1 MSYVLKTNLAN
12 KNNYGNTRLPYAIK
26 NIVIHYTANDGDTD
40 EGNGNYFHNNIIKTS
55 AHYFVDSNSITQSVP
70 DNYVAWS
77 VGGTKYANGGGKY
90 YGKCTN
96 FNSLSI
102 ELCDNTKNN
111 IIYPTQETI
120 NNAIDFTKTK
130 MVQYGVN
137 KANVIRHYDV
147 NGKPCPVY
155 WVDNSKWE
163 NEFHSKLQG
172 WAKYNNNWYWLDT
185 NGNIVKNS
193 WIQDKNKWY
202 HLSSNGIMDTNNW
215 IKNNSETWS
224 YVNNLGEAVVGWHNL
239 SWKNIK
245 SWYYF
250 DDNGIMVASKWIK
263 SKNKDYYLTSS
274 GAMATNSYIKSLSS
288 SVYYWIGADG
298 VWQPQWNTNNPDLK
312 KYKVVQ

>member
-1 MSYVLKTNLAN
+1 MSYILKTNISN
-12 KNNYGNTRLPYAIK
+12 KNNYGGKRQCSSIK
-26 NIVIHYTANDGDTD
+26 FIVIHYTANDGDTD
-40 EGNGNYFHNNIIKTS
+40 ENNGKYFHNNIVNAS
-55 AHYFVDSNSITQSVP
+55 AHYFVDSDSITQSVP
-70 DNYVAWS
+70 DDCIAYS
-77 VGGTKYANGGGKY
+77 VGGKKYNNGGGEY
-90 YGKCTN
+90 YNKCVN
-96 FNSLSI
+96 NNSLSI
-102 ELCDNTKNN
+102 ELCDDVKNKV
-111 IIYPTQETI
+111 IYPTQATI
-120 NNAIDFTKTK
+120 DNAIEFTKTK
-130 MVQYGVN
+130 MIQYGIN
-137 KANVIRHYDV
+137 KTHVIRHYQV

-185 NGNIVKNS
+185 NGNVVKNS
-193 WIQDKNKWY
+193 WIRDKNKWY
-202 HLSSNGIMDTNNW
+202 HLSSTGILDTNNW
-215 IKNNSETWS
+215 IKNNSGTWS
-224 YVNNLGEAVVGWHNL
+224 YVNDLGEAVTGWHNL

-274 GAMATNSYIKSLSS
+274 GAMATNSYVKSTSS
-288 SVYYWIGADG
+288 SVYYWVGSDG